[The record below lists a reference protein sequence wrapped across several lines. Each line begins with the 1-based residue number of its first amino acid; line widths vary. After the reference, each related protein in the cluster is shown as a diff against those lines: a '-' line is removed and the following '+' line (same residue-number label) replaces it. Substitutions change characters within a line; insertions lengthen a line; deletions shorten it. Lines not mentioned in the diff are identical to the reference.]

1 MSRYD
6 ENLSYIFDA
15 LSEDDRQL
23 QIIEESAE
31 LIVAICKMIRARK
44 GTNPTPVTT
53 KQARAMMLEESADVA
68 VSMEANATYT
78 DAQEINRIKL
88 EKAERWVNPGSRR
101 QIEMKYKL
109 DNIIAYTLGI
119 VTLVALIAWFAVV
132 LVAPF
137 ALVKLCWAFLTM

>member
-1 MSRYD
+1 MNRYD

-44 GTNPTPVTT
+44 GTNPTPVKT

-78 DAQEINRIKL
+78 DAREINRIKL
-88 EKAERWVNPGSRR
+88 EKAERWVNRIKETNR
-101 QIEMKYKL
+101 DE
-109 DNIIAYTLGI
+109 
-119 VTLVALIAWFAVV
+119 V
-132 LVAPF
+132 
-137 ALVKLCWAFLTM
+137 

>member
-23 QIIEESAE
+23 QIIEEASE
-31 LIVAICKMIRARK
+31 LIQAICKLIRARK

-88 EKAERWVNPGSRR
+88 EKAERWVNRIKER
-101 QIEMKYKL
+101 NRDE
-109 DNIIAYTLGI
+109 
-119 VTLVALIAWFAVV
+119 V
-132 LVAPF
+132 
-137 ALVKLCWAFLTM
+137 